1 MILILLNERRKIEV
15 TSPYVDKE
23 EKKRDYNEERKKK
36 KTDKFLVQKRTLKNL
51 KNETKSLVGKKG

>member
-15 TSPYVDKE
+15 TTPYVDKE